1 MDGLTPFGVS
11 IACRVFSVECR
22 VPLGSGELRSGLL
35 GPSEWCTLQR
45 IIKYAISDVLLAAS
59 WAAPRRLHLLATKL
73 THCTRRSIR
82 TFYTPQHLIRIAF
95 CVRYY
100 RHGARSRQPPRE
112 RHTYT
117 LSCVP
122 MHHCPVQVRSFYYL
136 QNASLRLRLCGWGF
150 PY

>member
-1 MDGLTPFGVS
+1 MS
-11 IACRVFSVECR
+11 SVECQF
-22 VPLGSGELRSGLL
+22 VPGNFDLVTSVRQSGVPHGRII
-35 GPSEWCTLQR
+35 CR
-45 IIKYAISDVLLAAS
+45 IIKHMIPYLLLAAS
-59 WAAPRRLHLLATKL
+59 WAAPRRLYLLATKL